1 MSNSKLPNGG
11 YSLTNGSN
19 YMLDGF
25 QFDTEYGNGVYE
37 KARLPEAKG
46 LATLPSGMIPPD
58 SPLTSDLPT
67 GVEVDLD
74 LDLSDLTKDAS
85 EQLIPLV
92 DHSWLASNPQENL
105 EGMRTHEEV
114 LEQFAEG
121 RFEHPQANQLKTLE
135 ESWADGSTT
144 GLEIIPNNQR
154 THQKYTN
161 PYHEHQSELPGD
173 DYRQK
178 VEQGSRRVAY
188 GNETLDEVVDSL
200 SLDGKTASRLMSD
213 LSDEYGLHG
222 RVYVKEA
229 SFPGLF
235 NGRWDEV
242 INKRCATS
250 MYIIPSNSDCAFDRF
265 LGMKVVASVEDIP
278 WKEAYHSL
286 MPKLETYGV
295 TKVSGSSYASM
306 LRQAF
311 IDVMEGRIES
321 PVQSSTWFQIQPD
334 QTNLISID
342 RAKVALE
349 QFEVDNPFIETQ
361 EQRHLSATE
370 SRLNRIAKQLVAQHL
385 VESEIVEDVLQ
396 SDRTASAKIDRLYEI
411 ASKPVVASSYEGQGK
426 EAKLLNPYKSTLDPN
441 AKVISATQ
449 KDKIASAKKCQEK
462 VAKLIQ
468 QGLISISEVEKVTK
482 TASTP
487 EAKLASVY
495 EFLSRPAQV
504 QKYMGEQEAYY
515 MTKKSTIDA
524 NAHVD
529 NKEARNLAQRN
540 IVAQT
545 KIAKMIE
552 SGLISYDEV
561 AVAIKGQKTPE
572 SKVASVFKFLAK
584 PVESKEYDGV
594 VSTAHII
601 TAKNKLP
608 TEKVNATSITEGKKI
623 ASKIDLYVSNGFISE
638 EDAKYAFSLSDQDKF
653 KELYKLAVKGASA
666 KKSDFKGQAFEA
678 HIAKRASSPTK
689 TAHEVQSDKIATWLR
704 QKMSEGSAGEELD
717 ILLSTRFSQ
726 NVLQDHQSRI
736 ASLRNEHEGVSGH
749 AYVDAEAYMTQGTE
763 GCEKGAL
770 VHRANQIPTLL
781 KTAKCGTCVFNS
793 GGSCQKYN
801 KVVVASVSE
810 IVENKEQYQKEMIR
824 LANASDAEQTASLF
838 VNNYDESEFGLTQAG
853 SNVDFSDSPTAAT
866 VGDVLF
872 GGFEV

>member
-11 YSLTNGSN
+11 FSLTNGSN

-25 QFDTEYGNGVYE
+25 HFDTEYGNGVYE

-58 SPLTSDLPT
+58 SPITSDLPT

-105 EGMRTHEEV
+105 EGMRSHEEV
-114 LEQFAEG
+114 LEHFAEG
-121 RFEHPQANQLKTLE
+121 RFEHPQVNQMKTLE

-144 GLEIIPNNQR
+144 GLEILPNTHREHDKYHNSYRRNQS
-154 THQKYTN
+154 K
-161 PYHEHQSELPGD
+161 LPGD

-188 GNETLDEVVDSL
+188 GNETLDEIVDSL

-222 RVYVKEA
+222 RVYIKEA

-242 INKRCATS
+242 INKRCASS
-250 MYIIPSNSDCAFDRF
+250 MYIIPSKSDCVFDRF
-265 LGMKVVASVEDIP
+265 LGMKVVASVKDIP

-306 LRQAF
+306 LSQAF
-311 IDVMEGRIES
+311 VDVMEGRIES
-321 PVQSSTWFQIQPD
+321 PVQSSTWFQVQPD
-334 QTNLISID
+334 HTNLISID

-349 QFEVDNPFIETQ
+349 QFEADNPFIETQ

-370 SRLNRIAKQLVAQHL
+370 SRLNRIAKQLVDQHL
-385 VESEIVEDVLQ
+385 VEGEIVEEVLK

-411 ASKPVVASSYEGQGK
+411 ASKPVIASSYEGQGK

-441 AKVISATQ
+441 AKVLSVTQ

-468 QGLISISEVEKVTK
+468 QGLISISEVEEVTK

-504 QKYMGEQEAYY
+504 QKYMGEQEAHY

-529 NKEARNLAQRN
+529 NKEARNLAQRSN
-540 IVAQT
+540 IAQT

-572 SKVASVFKFLAK
+572 SKVASVFAFLAK
-584 PVESKEYDGV
+584 PQKTASYNQYSVTEHRMVKSRNKPLDEVPNMEKRASANLWKEAHSKVDRLVSAGLLSQEKYDSLSGISDPNDFV
-594 VSTAHII
+594 RKAFD
-601 TAKNKLP
+601 
-608 TEKVNATSITEGKKI
+608 I
-623 ASKIDLYVSNGFISE
+623 ASKPSEATEYQGSETAHFLSN
-638 EDAKYAFSLSDQDKF
+638 
-653 KELYKLAVKGASA
+653 
-666 KKSDFKGQAFEA
+666 KKSAQMTESEM
-678 HIAKRASSPTK
+678 R
-689 TAHEVQSDKIATWLR
+689 VATWIR
-704 QKMSEGSAGEELD
+704 QKMSEGSAGDELD
-717 ILLSTRFSQ
+717 VLLSTRFSQ

-770 VHRANQIPTLL
+770 IHRANQIPTLL

-793 GGSCQKYN
+793 GGTCQKYN
-801 KVVVASVSE
+801 KVVVASATE
-810 IVENKEQYQKEMIR
+810 IVEDKEQYQTEMIR

-853 SNVDFSDSPTAAT
+853 SNVDFSDSPTTAT

>member
-46 LATLPSGMIPPD
+46 LTTLPSGMIPTGA
-58 SPLTSDLPT
+58 PLNSDLPT

-74 LDLSDLTKDAS
+74 LDLSEMTKDAS

-105 EGMRTHEEV
+105 DGMRSHEEV
-114 LEQFAEG
+114 LEHFAEG
-121 RFEHPQANQLKTLE
+121 RFEHPQVNQMKTLE

-144 GLEIIPNNQR
+144 GLEILPNKHREHDKYQNSYRKNQS
-154 THQKYTN
+154 K
-161 PYHEHQSELPGD
+161 LPGD
-173 DYRQK
+173 SYRQK

-188 GNETLDEVVDSL
+188 GENLDQVVDSL
-200 SLDGKTASRLMSD
+200 SLDGKTASRLLSD

-250 MYIIPSNSDCAFDRF
+250 MYIIPSKSDCVFDRF
-265 LGMKVVASVEDIP
+265 LGMKVVASVKDIP

-311 IDVMEGRIES
+311 VDVIEGRIES

-342 RAKVALE
+342 KAKVALD

-361 EQRHLSATE
+361 EQRHISATE
-370 SRLNRIAKQLVAQHL
+370 SRLERIATQLVSQNL

-411 ASKPVVASSYEGQGK
+411 ASQPVSASSYEGQGK
-426 EAKLLNPYKSTLDPN
+426 EAKLLNPYKSQLDPN
-441 AKVISATQ
+441 AKVLSVSQ

-468 QGLISISEVEKVTK
+468 QGLISISEVEEATK
-482 TASTP
+482 TASSP
-487 EAKLASVY
+487 EDKLSAVY
-495 EFLSRPAQV
+495 AYLSRPSQV
-504 QKYMGEQEAYY
+504 HKYMGEVEAHY
-515 MTKKSTIDA
+515 MTKKSNVDSSAQVENQEVRIL
-524 NAHVD
+524 AH
-529 NKEARNLAQRN
+529 RNR
-540 IVAQT
+540 VAQT

-561 AVAIKGQKTPE
+561 ALAIKGKKTPE
-572 SKVASVFKFLAK
+572 DKVASVFAFLATPKKVASYNQYRVTEHRMIKSRNK
-584 PVESKEYDGV
+584 PLGEV
-594 VSTAHII
+594 
-601 TAKNKLP
+601 P
-608 TEKVNATSITEGKKI
+608 T
-623 ASKIDLYVSNGFISE
+623 L
-638 EDAKYAFSLSDQDKF
+638 Q
-653 KELYKLAVKGASA
+653 
-666 KKSDFKGQAFEA
+666 
-678 HIAKRASSPTK
+678 KRASANLWKEAHSKVDRLVSSGLLSQEKYDSLNGISDPNDFVRK
-689 TAHEVQSDKIATWLR
+689 AFDMASMPSEASDYQGGETAHFLNGKKSAQISETEVRVATWLR

-717 ILLSTRFSQ
+717 ILLSARFSQ
-726 NVLQDHQSRI
+726 NVLQDHKTRI

-749 AYVDAEAYMTQGTE
+749 AYVDAEAYMTQGTD

-781 KTAKCGTCVFNS
+781 KTAKCGTCVFNV
-793 GGSCQKYN
+793 GGTCQKYN
-801 KVVVASVSE
+801 KMMVKCATE
-810 IVENKEQYQKEMIR
+810 IVENKDQYQTEMIR
-824 LANASDAEQTASLF
+824 LANASDSEKTASLF
-838 VNNYDESEFGLTQAG
+838 VNNYDESEFGLAQAD
-853 SNVDFSDSPTAAT
+853 STVNFSESPSVDE
-866 VGDVLF
+866 VGEVLF